1 MAKITLEFIA
11 SKTGVSTVAVF
22 KALNNQ
28 KGVSEKLRKKIKTY
42 AKSVG
47 YVNKSSKI
55 GITKK
60 RFIFFIR
67 QDFFLTPSEQF
78 YSTIFY
84 FLSAE
89 CSSANSVLQVA
100 FIEEEQTIA
109 KINNVIGTF
118 KPDGIFFA
126 GEVGEKIIK
135 EFAGHVIPTV
145 FIDYYSPIYACNYIF
160 VDNYQMSYMLT
171 KYLIQRGHKRIGFI
185 GDIAKTNSVADRYF
199 GYLKALKEE
208 KLEVNPAWHINE
220 NIERRQDL
228 LGLPNTPLQPTG
240 YVCHCDSAAQRLYA
254 MLAVTNQRI
263 PEDVSVVSFDNTN
276 LCESLMPKLTSIG
289 LHKDSAAKKAFNVM
303 AEALKN
309 KKISVVQVK
318 SHLVER
324 ESVKTIKLEK

>member
-1 MAKITLEFIA
+1 MAKVTLDSIA
-11 SKTGVSTVAVF
+11 LKMGVSTVAVF

-28 KGVSEKLRKKIKTY
+28 KGVSDKLRKKIKSY
-42 AKSVG
+42 ANSVG
-47 YVNKSSKI
+47 YINKSSKI

-60 RFIFFIR
+60 RFLFFIR

-89 CSSANSVLQVA
+89 CNTANSILQVA
-100 FIEEEQTIA
+100 FIEDDQTIT
-109 KINNVIGTF
+109 KLNSVISTF

-135 EFAGHVIPTV
+135 EFSGHNIPTV

-171 KYLIQRGHKRIGFI
+171 KYLIQKGHKRIGFI
-185 GDIAKTNSVADRYF
+185 GDISTTNSIADRYF

-228 LGLPNTPLQPTG
+228 LSLPNTPLKPTS

-254 MLAVTNQRI
+254 MLAMNNLRI
-263 PEDVSVVSFDNTN
+263 PDDISVVSFDNTN
-276 LCESLMPKLTSIG
+276 LCDSLMPKLTSIG
-289 LHKDSAAKKAFNVM
+289 LHKDSAAKKASNVM

-324 ESVKTIKLEK
+324 ESVKSIK

>member
-1 MAKITLEFIA
+1 MAKVTLESIA
-11 SKTGVSTVAVF
+11 TKMGVSTVAVF

-28 KGVSEKLRKKIKTY
+28 KGVSEKLRKKIKAY

-60 RFIFFIR
+60 RFLFFIR

-89 CSSANSVLQVA
+89 CNAANSILQVA
-100 FIEEEQTIA
+100 FIEDDQTIN
-109 KINNVIGTF
+109 KISGVISTF

-135 EFAGHVIPTV
+135 EFAGHTIPTV

-171 KYLIQRGHKRIGFI
+171 KYLIQKGHRNIGFI
-185 GDIAKTNSVADRYF
+185 GDISSTNSIADRYF

-208 KLEVNPAWHINE
+208 KLVVNPLWHIND
-220 NIERRQDL
+220 NIERRQEL
-228 LGLPNTPLQPTG
+228 IPLPETEHKPTA

-254 MLAVTNQRI
+254 MLAMKNYRV
-263 PEDVSVVSFDNTN
+263 PDDVSVVSFDNTN
-276 LCESLMPKLTSIG
+276 LCDSLMPKLTSIG
-289 LHKDSAAKKAFNVM
+289 LHKDSAARKAFNVM

-324 ESVKTIKLEK
+324 DSVKTIK

>member
-1 MAKITLEFIA
+1 MAKVTLESIA
-11 SKTGVSTVAVF
+11 IKMGVSTVAVF

-42 AKSVG
+42 AKTVG
-47 YVNKSSKI
+47 YVSKTSRI

-60 RFIFFIR
+60 RFLFFIR

-84 FLSAE
+84 FLSSE
-89 CSSANSVLQVA
+89 CNQANSILQVA
-100 FIEEEQTIA
+100 FIEEEQTIS
-109 KINNVIGTF
+109 KINSVISAF

-126 GEVGEKIIK
+126 GEVGEKIIR
-135 EFAGHVIPTV
+135 EFAGHATPTV

-171 KYLIQRGHKRIGFI
+171 KYLVQKGHRRIGFI
-185 GDIAKTNSVADRYF
+185 GDISATNSIADRYF

-220 NIERRQDL
+220 NIERKQEL
-228 LGLPNTPLQPTG
+228 LSLPNTELKPTG

-254 MLAVTNQRI
+254 MLAMQNFRV
-263 PEDVSVVSFDNTN
+263 PDDVSVVSFDNTN
-276 LCESLMPKLTSIG
+276 LCDSLMPKLTSIG
-289 LHKDSAAKKAFNVM
+289 LHKDSCAKKAFNVM
-303 AEALKN
+303 AEALRS

-318 SHLVER
+318 AHLIER
-324 ESVKTIKLEK
+324 DSASMAK

>member
-1 MAKITLEFIA
+1 MAKVTLESIA
-11 SKTGVSTVAVF
+11 TKMGVSTVAVF

-28 KGVSEKLRKKIKTY
+28 KGVSEKLRKQTKAH
-42 AKSVG
+42 AKAVG

-60 RFIFFIR
+60 RFLFFIR

-89 CSSANSVLQVA
+89 CNAANSILQVA
-100 FIEEEQTIA
+100 FIEDDQTIN
-109 KINNVIGTF
+109 KINGVISTF

-135 EFAGHVIPTV
+135 EFAGHAIPTV

-171 KYLIQRGHKRIGFI
+171 KYLIQKGHRHIGFI
-185 GDIAKTNSVADRYF
+185 GDISSTNSIADRYF

-208 KLEVNPAWHINE
+208 KLVVNPSWHINE
-220 NIERRQDL
+220 NIERRQEL
-228 LGLPNTPLQPTG
+228 LHLPETEQKPTA

-254 MLAVTNQRI
+254 MLAMSNMRV
-263 PEDVSVVSFDNTN
+263 PSDVSVVSFDNTN
-276 LCESLMPKLTSIG
+276 LCDSLMPKLTSIG
-289 LHKDSAAKKAFNVM
+289 LHKDSAARKAFNVM

-324 ESVKTIKLEK
+324 DSVKTLK

>member
-1 MAKITLEFIA
+1 MAKVTLESIA
-11 SKTGVSTVAVF
+11 IKMGVSTVAVF

-28 KGVSEKLRKKIKTY
+28 KGVSEPLRKKIKAY
-42 AKSVG
+42 AKTVG

-60 RFIFFIR
+60 RFLFFIR

-89 CSSANSVLQVA
+89 CNQTNSILQVA
-100 FIEEEQTIA
+100 FIEEDQTIL
-109 KINNVIGTF
+109 KINAVISTF

-135 EFAGHVIPTV
+135 EFSGHAIPTV
-145 FIDYYSPIYACNYIF
+145 FIDYYSPIYACNYLF

-171 KYLIQRGHKRIGFI
+171 KYLIQKGHKRIGFI
-185 GDIAKTNSVADRYF
+185 GDIGATNSIADRYF

-208 KLEVNPAWHINE
+208 KLEVNQAWHINE
-220 NIERRQDL
+220 NIERRSDL
-228 LGLPNTPLQPTG
+228 LSLPSTSAKPTAF
-240 YVCHCDSAAQRLYA
+240 VCHCDSAAQRLYA
-254 MLAVTNQRI
+254 MLAMANLRI
-263 PEDVSVVSFDNTN
+263 PDDVSVVSFDNTN
-276 LCESLMPKLTSIG
+276 LCDSLMPKLTSIG

-303 AEALKN
+303 AEALKS

-318 SHLVER
+318 AHLVER
-324 ESVKTIKLEK
+324 DSVKTI